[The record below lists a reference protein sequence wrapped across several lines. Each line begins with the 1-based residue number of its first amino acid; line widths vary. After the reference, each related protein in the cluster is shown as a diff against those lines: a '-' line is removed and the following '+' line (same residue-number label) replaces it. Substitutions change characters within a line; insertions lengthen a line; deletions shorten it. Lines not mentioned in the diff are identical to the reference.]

1 MGIDYA
7 IRKDESP
14 AITDDSSPTTVALYE
29 QWEQSNQ
36 LSVMFIKIIILVEIR
51 GSINQHV
58 KVRHLLKVID
68 DRFITSYK
76 ALASILIMKFSS
88 LWLTNVKG
96 MREYIIKMQDISAQL
111 MKLEVDMF
119 ESFLMHFILNTFP
132 HEYGSF
138 KISYNTHKDK

>member
-36 LSVMFIKIIILVEIR
+36 LSVMFIKIKILVEIR

-88 LWLTNVKG
+88 FRLTSVKG
-96 MREYIIKMQDISAQL
+96 VYEYIMQMQDISAQL
-111 MKLEVDMF
+111 KKLEVDMS
-119 ESFLMHFILNTFP
+119 ESFLIHFILNIVP
-132 HEYGSF
+132 PEYGL
-138 KISYNTHKDK
+138 